1 MSFLLLFIAGILSIL
16 PLRRALTCMEHDA
29 SVNFGSSF
37 LASQSASSLNKW
49 QCEGQQC
56 YVEKDENEQV
66 KQFYRRNIKLLQD
79 CISGIEKKDGCV
91 RYTLAGYDVVR
102 CYCRNEDFCNLQ
114 DPLPSATYATVNTTT
129 VQCARDGQQGYCS
142 SYECLYVGKLRLCQN
157 SVDEY
162 TYAISWLGY
171 LWQNTC
177 LHHRGQTGLIETDCR
192 CNTNKCNENLPVLAD
207 TMAINETFR
216 DRPLV
221 KCHYSFASGGMASD
235 KYFCIGELC
244 ALSESKGVRTCV
256 NVTDLGGAEPIKNL
270 GFFDFDNR
278 TYYLCDKPFCNWNG
292 SIAIASLNVT
302 WKPKN
307 DTNLVPFEQNAAPSY
322 PIIVAIFLYVMILN
336 LYF

>member
-1 MSFLLLFIAGILSIL
+1 MIAK
-16 PLRRALTCMEHDA
+16 
-29 SVNFGSSF
+29 F

-66 KQFYRRNIKLLQD
+66 KQFYRD

-129 VQCARDGQQGYCS
+129 VHGQQGYCS

-157 SVDEY
+157 SV
-162 TYAISWLGY
+162 
-171 LWQNTC
+171 
-177 LHHRGQTGLIETDCR
+177 
-192 CNTNKCNENLPVLAD
+192 NKCNENLPVLAD

-307 DTNLVPFEQNAAPSY
+307 DTNLVPFEQNAAPTVCRYLVSELRY
-322 PIIVAIFLYVMILN
+322 SPKSTRNTHCCGGGKARREGKGAEPISNSFPIFGGKSFAMS
-336 LYF
+336 